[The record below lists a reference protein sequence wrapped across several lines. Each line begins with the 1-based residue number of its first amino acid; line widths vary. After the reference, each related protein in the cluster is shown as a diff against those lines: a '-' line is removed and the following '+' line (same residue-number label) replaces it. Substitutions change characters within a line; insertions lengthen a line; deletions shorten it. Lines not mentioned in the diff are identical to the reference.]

1 MDGGQECPSICT
13 IAEMSYTMEQ
23 IVVNGQLITIENTD
37 EAINREIAEKNE
49 QLKAYQI
56 RHNREQAERLN
67 NTRK

>member
-1 MDGGQECPSICT
+1 
-13 IAEMSYTMEQ
+13 MEQ

-56 RHNREQAERLN
+56 RHNKEQAERLN
-67 NTRK
+67 NARK